1 MLSLTKKSDA
11 EPVASEHWH
20 ANFRNFE
27 RLPDTKV
34 VRTTFFVNTAAI
46 AIAAGLLLWLASRE
60 ITNIG
65 IRDQVAEAQR
75 QIESNRKQNAEA
87 IRLSKAF
94 ADEQKKLAEAAQ
106 FVSAPFSLL
115 EFVDRLGQTLPKEIV
130 IDYVESRMVD
140 PKKSNVVIRG
150 RAAGSPDQASGIA
163 SAYVDQLRA
172 DTDLAKLFDPITLV
186 RIDRNPDG
194 TAMAFEVSLN
204 LKAAK

>member
-11 EPVASEHWH
+11 LPAAAEHWH
-20 ANFRNFE
+20 TNFRNFE

-60 ITNIG
+60 MTNRGIQDQIT
-65 IRDQVAEAQR
+65 EARQ
-75 QIESNRKQNAEA
+75 QIEANRKQNADA

-94 ADEQKKLAEAAQ
+94 AADQNKLAEAAR
-106 FVSAPFSLL
+106 FVRAPFDLVA
-115 EFVDRLGQTLPKEIV
+115 FVDRLGRTLPKEIV
-130 IDYVESRMVD
+130 IDFVESRTAD
-140 PKKSNVVIRG
+140 PKKSIVTVRG

-172 DTDLAKLFDPITLV
+172 DATLSSLFDPITLT
-186 RIDRNPDG
+186 RIDRNADG
-194 TAMAFEVSLN
+194 THMAFEISLN
-204 LKAAK
+204 LKEAK